1 MTITLQFTPDL
12 GQRVTQDAKA
22 RGQSVE
28 AYLSALIAD
37 VVSASRAGE
46 FSSDDF
52 EADMDA
58 LAVGSDERHVLPADA
73 FSRESIYADH
83 D

>member
-1 MTITLQFTPDL
+1 MTITLQLTPDL
-12 GQRVTQDAKA
+12 EQRVTQDAKA

-37 VVSASRAGE
+37 VASVSNAGE
-46 FSSDDF
+46 FSLDDF
-52 EADMDA
+52 DADMDA
-58 LAVGSDERHVLPADA
+58 LAEGSDERPVLPPDA
-73 FSRESIYADH
+73 FSRESIYVDH

>member
-1 MTITLQFTPDL
+1 MTITLQLTPDVE
-12 GQRVTQDAKA
+12 QRVTQDAMA

-37 VVSASRAGE
+37 VASLPNAVE
-46 FSSDDF
+46 FSLDDF

-58 LAVGSDERHVLPADA
+58 LAEGSDQRPVLPPDA
-73 FSRESIYADH
+73 FSRKSIYADH